1 MRPSL
6 LLVCVLFFAIPFALA
21 GEAKSYSVKATNAGD
36 IVSDRDHFDVIFVS
50 GWVSQKDSSFQK
62 LLSKNHK
69 ATADINASGT
79 YFDGEQLKNAWI
91 IENSDIPGNKLDRPW
106 GVTDKVLLSAIP
118 SDTVVANIVVKFEL
132 YKDDRIKQA
141 LGVFQGAEP
150 AVGAAVQPYL
160 TYANLIDSFFTTF
173 FGTDKTQYPFLMDTG
188 VSDASVK
195 SADGMYEHYLIGIS
209 PNQEGDTWLASLDSS
224 KLAYDSSVKV
234 LRYNGQPVSDHT
246 FAVFLIQKAPNPDI
260 QKLTYES
267 NAPWAALALGTFYQ
281 APLPS
286 VTKKDDIASVEKTY
300 IKNLGD
306 CTGLLK
312 RELRFSAYDRASALR
327 AFATSAKQAVA
338 AGCAQGGVPA
348 SDCKTPQLDNF
359 ISQIAVVFGLSS
371 SSKQSL
377 ANDSLTLNDK
387 IRVMVTPH

>member
-141 LGVFQGAEP
+141 LGVFQE
-150 AVGAAVQPYL
+150 
-160 TYANLIDSFFTTF
+160 
-173 FGTDKTQYPFLMDTG
+173 
-188 VSDASVK
+188 
-195 SADGMYEHYLIGIS
+195 
-209 PNQEGDTWLASLDSS
+209 
-224 KLAYDSSVKV
+224 
-234 LRYNGQPVSDHT
+234 
-246 FAVFLIQKAPNPDI
+246 PNP
-260 QKLTYES
+260 
-267 NAPWAALALGTFYQ
+267 
-281 APLPS
+281 
-286 VTKKDDIASVEKTY
+286 
-300 IKNLGD
+300 
-306 CTGLLK
+306 LLVQ
-312 RELRFSAYDRASALR
+312 RFSR
-327 AFATSAKQAVA
+327 
-338 AGCAQGGVPA
+338 
-348 SDCKTPQLDNF
+348 
-359 ISQIAVVFGLSS
+359 I
-371 SSKQSL
+371 
-377 ANDSLTLNDK
+377 
-387 IRVMVTPH
+387 